1 MIDKLSLKEPFKIND
16 DVNVNDITQFNIEPQ
31 SKKILINSKIGVKF
45 SRKIRYLIFFILV
58 LTNLIMNMDHGTI
71 PAATLEIK
79 QDLKIDNDVLG
90 VFGALVY
97 LGNLIGKFLQIK

>member
-90 VFGALVY
+90 VFGSLVY